1 MIRFRIGIGCQCLN
15 TIGGEVV
22 SGEDMEEDVSSL
34 LAAAS
39 KAMGRMPDTGEPEDC
54 LIIQKEAFILNEWG
68 YGPMFD
74 FEVYAYGP
82 YSDELEKA
90 YAGLGSFPVD
100 TDVPDEVIGRLAEIV
115 RRGPE
120 YLEAYSL
127 LLMIKTSSPE
137 SSKGDIMDW
146 AEHIRPRIAHLV
158 REASLS
164 LF

>member
-1 MIRFRIGIGCQCLN
+1 
-15 TIGGEVV
+15 
-22 SGEDMEEDVSSL
+22 MEEDVSSL
-34 LAAAS
+34 LAAVS
-39 KAMGRMPDTGEPEDC
+39 KAMGRVPDTNEPGNC
-54 LIIQKEAFILNEWG
+54 LILQKEVFILNEWG

-74 FEVYAYGP
+74 FDVYAYGP
-82 YSDELEKA
+82 FSDELEKV
-90 YAGLGSFPVD
+90 YAGIGSFPVD
-100 TDVPDEVIGRLAEIV
+100 TDVPDEVIRSLAEIV

-137 SSKGDIMDW
+137 SSKDDIMDW